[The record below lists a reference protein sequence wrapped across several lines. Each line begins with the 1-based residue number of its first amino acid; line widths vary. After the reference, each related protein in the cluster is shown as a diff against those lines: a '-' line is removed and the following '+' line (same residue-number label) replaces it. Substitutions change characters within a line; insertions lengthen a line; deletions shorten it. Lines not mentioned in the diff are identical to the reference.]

1 MPPTGAAV
9 ALLVA
14 WLIQVTTF
22 AVLVRRLGRG
32 RDATRAWVVGIA
44 ARGGALFVAWMAA
57 AVGLASREAA
67 AVFGL
72 GLTMLIILEAVWLA
86 TIRVDSGSKD
96 TRRE

>member
-1 MPPTGAAV
+1 MPPTEAAV

-14 WLIQVTTF
+14 WLVQVVAF
-22 AVLVRRLGRG
+22 AILVRRLGHG
-32 RDATRAWVVGIA
+32 GDATRAWVVGIA
-44 ARGGALFVAWMAA
+44 ARGGALFVAWTAS
-57 AVGLASREAA
+57 AVGLISREAA